1 MKFCPLC
8 DQLAPPQDKYCKRC
22 SIELRELTPIRRAP
36 RRPLRLQLAALLT
49 PLGMLSIL
57 LLTLVSIS
65 AAVFFLTL
73 RGAG

>member
-8 DQLAPPQDKYCKRC
+8 DQLAPQQDKYCKRC
-22 SIELRELTPIRRAP
+22 SIELLDLRPVRRAP
-36 RRPLRLQLAALLT
+36 RRPLRLRLTALLT

-57 LLTLVSIS
+57 LLTLVGIS

-73 RGAG
+73 HGAG

>member
-1 MKFCPLC
+1 VKFCPLC

-22 SIELRELTPIRRAP
+22 SIELLALNPVRRAP
-36 RRPLRLQLAALLT
+36 RPLREQLSALLT

-57 LLTLVSIS
+57 LLTLVGIS

-73 RGAG
+73 HTAG